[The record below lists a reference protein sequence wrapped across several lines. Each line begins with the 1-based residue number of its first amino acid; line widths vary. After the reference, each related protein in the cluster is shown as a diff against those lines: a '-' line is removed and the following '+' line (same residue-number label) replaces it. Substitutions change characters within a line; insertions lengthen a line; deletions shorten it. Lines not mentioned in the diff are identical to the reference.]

1 MDKRMKRKITEMD
14 RINMQAY
21 FVLPLVFLL
30 GPMFLINIYAEIHNQ
45 KIDKE
50 HLFEQEKKEAEIQA
64 EQDKEEA
71 KSQI

>member
-30 GPMFLINIYAEIHNQ
+30 GPMFLINIYAKIHNQ

-50 HLFEQEKKEAEIQA
+50 LLFEQEKKEAEIQA

>member
-50 HLFEQEKKEAEIQA
+50 LLFEQEKKEAEIQA